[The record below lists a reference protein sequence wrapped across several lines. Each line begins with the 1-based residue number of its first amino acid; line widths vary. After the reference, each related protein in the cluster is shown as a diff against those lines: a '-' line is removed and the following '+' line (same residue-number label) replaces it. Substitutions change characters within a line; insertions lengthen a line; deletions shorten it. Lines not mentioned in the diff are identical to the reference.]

1 MLEARAL
8 YKSFGETRALVDVSF
23 TLAHGKV
30 LAVLG
35 PSGSGKSTLLAALAG
50 LEPPDSG
57 LVLWG
62 GQDLTATPTHQ
73 RGFSLM
79 FQDFAL
85 FPHLNVAANIAFGLK
100 MAGHTAAEQT
110 ARVTEMLALVGLPGF
125 EKRDVNNLSGG
136 EQQRIALAR
145 ALAPAPRLLLLDEPL
160 GALDRALRERLLA
173 DLARI
178 LRATRQTAIYITH
191 DQDEAYT
198 IADQVAVMNAG
209 HIAQLDT
216 PQALYRQPT
225 SPWVARFLGLDNI
238 LDGQARAGT
247 LETAAGSLPY
257 PGPARGPVQ
266 VLLRPD
272 AATLGDTGEISLR
285 GRLTEKALR
294 GGLQSLW
301 LEVNGIRLRF
311 EFPAAVALPEV
322 GASLTLHLPPSGLQ
336 VWPE

>member
-1 MLEARAL
+1 MLEARSL
-8 YKSFGETRALVDVSF
+8 HKTFGETRALVDVSF
-23 TLAHGKV
+23 SLARGEV

-50 LEPPDSG
+50 LESPDSG
-57 LVLWG
+57 VVRWD
-62 GQDLTATPTHQ
+62 GQELTHTPTHQ

-100 MAGHTAAEQT
+100 MAGQTAAAQAT
-110 ARVTEMLALVGLPGF
+110 RVTEMLALVGLPGF

-198 IADQVAVMNAG
+198 IADRVAVMNAG
-209 HIAQLDT
+209 QIAQLDT
-216 PQALYRQPT
+216 PETLYRQPA

-238 LDGQARAGT
+238 LEGQARAGA
-247 LETAAGSLPY
+247 LETAVGSFPY

-266 VLLRPD
+266 ILLRPD

-285 GRLTEKALR
+285 GRLMEKTLR

-311 EFPAAVALPEV
+311 EFPAAASLPDV
-322 GASLTLHLPPSGLQ
+322 GAPLSLGLPPSGLQ